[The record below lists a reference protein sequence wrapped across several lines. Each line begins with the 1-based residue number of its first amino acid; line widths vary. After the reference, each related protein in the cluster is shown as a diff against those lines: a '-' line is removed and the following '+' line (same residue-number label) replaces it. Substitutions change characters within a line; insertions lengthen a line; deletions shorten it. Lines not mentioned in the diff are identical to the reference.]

1 VAHQTDF
8 FAAKP
13 PRFPRARRSDARSSH
28 DAAAAIEASGA
39 AKFTAR
45 RVVAFLRRFGEATSR
60 EIATYGHLDR
70 YAVGRRM
77 SELET
82 AGMVER
88 IAPRLHKPCGVTGKP
103 AIHWRIKPAANA
115 APVLRDAA

>member
-1 VAHQTDF
+1 VAQQTDF

-28 DAAAAIEASGA
+28 DAAAAVEASGS

-60 EIATYGHLDR
+60 EISVYGHLDR
-70 YAVGRRM
+70 HAVGRRM
-77 SELET
+77 SELEA
-82 AGMVER
+82 AGTVER
-88 IAPRLHKPCGVTGKP
+88 IAPRVEKPCTVTGKP
-103 AIHWRIKPAANA
+103 ATHWRLKLTTNA
-115 APVLRDAA
+115 AAMAKAA